1 MSVKVRLALMCGG
14 LFLLSGVVLLA
25 VNYVLVR
32 AALPS
37 AAIAAGS
44 AFGTTG
50 SAAEA
55 PGAPESA
62 APGDLAAPGDPVS
75 PGDLVSPGDPVSPGL
90 GVGVPGPGPDS
101 STLTVVSAVRS
112 YRGDVLNTL
121 LVQSGVAIGATLV
134 LALLLGWVAADRT
147 LRPVHAVVST
157 ARRLGADNLD
167 ARIRL
172 RGPRDE
178 LTELADAFDE
188 MLDRL
193 AGSFDS
199 QRRFVANASHE
210 LRTPLA
216 AQRTLVEVAMERPGA
231 DPALHD
237 LGTRL
242 LTLNVRVE
250 ALIEGLLVLARSD
263 RGLASRQAVPI
274 GEVVAAVVDMH
285 RPVATAAGVDL
296 RWEHTGRDRAAAPA
310 YAVWGDR
317 LLLERL
323 VSNLVD
329 NAIKYNRPGGTVWV
343 REGADPVL
351 SVTNTGPPVL
361 LSSAADLFEP
371 FSRAGRG
378 SWSPERGAG
387 LGLSIVASIAR
398 AHGGSVRAVSR
409 PEGGLEMDV
418 FLPAQPPPPASS
430 KLAPPGRPA
439 RSASRPGAVT
449 PSG

>member
-14 LFLLSGVVLLA
+14 LFLLSGVVLLT

-37 AAIAAGS
+37 ATIAAGT
-44 AFGTTG
+44 AFGATG
-50 SAAEA
+50 STGAA

-62 APGDLAAPGDPVS
+62 SPGDLAAPGDPVS
-75 PGDLVSPGDPVSPGL
+75 PGDSVSPGL

-101 STLTVVSAVRS
+101 SILTVVSAVRS

-193 AGSFDS
+193 AGSFDG

-242 LTLNVRVE
+242 LTLNVRIE

-263 RGLASRQAVPI
+263 RGLASRQVVRI
-274 GEVVAAVVDMH
+274 GEVVSAVVDMH

-317 LLLERL
+317 LLLERM

-343 REGADPVL
+343 REGGDPVL
-351 SVTNTGPPVL
+351 SVTNTGPPVR

-418 FLPAQPPPPASS
+418 FLPAQPPPLPPPPANS
-430 KLAPPGRPA
+430 KLAPTGQPA
-439 RSASRPGAVT
+439 RSASRPGSVT
-449 PSG
+449 PAG